1 MAESIAVRQNLAEL
15 WNRVVT
21 QVAQESSNPNLG
33 IFLSGSRPVSLHEG
47 TLFVEFPNKFFRDW
61 IETRHIGDLHDVL
74 LQLTGESL
82 KLRLVT
88 RDEMQGDFAPQE
100 RPAAS
105 AATPRPRPAQTPK
118 VQSVP
123 TSQRLLRPVE
133 RTTEEPPVGA
143 LSEPEPVASQS
154 LNPKY
159 TFDTFV
165 VGSGNRFAHA
175 ASLATASEPAGV
187 YNPLFLYG
195 GVGLGK
201 THLMQAIGH
210 YVLQHHKHMHVVYVS
225 SERFT
230 NDLIGSLQEKKMVE
244 FRQRY
249 RNVDVLLIDDIQF
262 IAGKESTQ
270 EEFFHTFNALYQANK
285 QIVISS
291 DRPPKEIPTL
301 EDRLRS
307 RFECGLIA
315 DIQAPDLETRV
326 AILRQKALSERID
339 VPDEVLD
346 LIATNIQS
354 NIRELEG
361 ALNRVIAYSSLQQ
374 EPISLPLATEA
385 LKEIITT
392 PKARPITIA
401 AIQEEV
407 AAHFGIKTADLKGK
421 RRSRAIVY
429 PRQIAMYLAR
439 ELTDAS
445 LPRIGEEF
453 GGRDH
458 TTVMHACD
466 KIRKEQEEDA
476 NLASI
481 LRNLIHRL
489 QEKV

>member
-1 MAESIAVRQNLAEL
+1 MAESITVRPNLAQL
-15 WNRVVT
+15 WERVV
-21 QVAQESSNPNLG
+21 QHVAQGSANANLQ
-33 IFLSGSRPVSLHEG
+33 IFLAGSRPVSLHEG

-61 IETRHIGDLHDVL
+61 VETRHLAE
-74 LQLTGESL
+74 LQEALYLVTREHWS
-82 KLRLVT
+82 LRLVT
-88 RDEMQGDFAPQE
+88 SEELAMGTFHPVAPKLQKTVTTVPLHRAQPNPPVAPAAAPQ
-100 RPAAS
+100 AAS
-105 AATPRPRPAQTPK
+105 SFSVPHFIRPR
-118 VQSVP
+118 
-123 TSQRLLRPVE
+123 
-133 RTTEEPPVGA
+133 
-143 LSEPEPVASQS
+143 SESAPVASEI

-159 TFDTFV
+159 TFETFV

-210 YVLQHHKHMHVVYVS
+210 YVLKHHRHMHVVYVS

-230 NDLIGSLQEKKMVE
+230 NDLINSLQSKQMVE

-326 AILRQKALSERID
+326 AILRQKAMSERIV
-339 VPDEVLD
+339 VPDEVLY

-361 ALNRVIAYSSLQQ
+361 ALNRVMAYASLQKT
-374 EPISLPLATEA
+374 PISLEMASEA
-385 LKEIITT
+385 LKEIIAT
-392 PKARPITIA
+392 PETRQITIDDIMEA
-401 AIQEEV
+401 V
-407 AAHFGIKTADLKGK
+407 AAHFGIKVADLKGK
-421 RRSRAIVY
+421 RRSRSIVH

-458 TTVMHACD
+458 TTVMHACE
-466 KIRKEQEEDA
+466 KIRKDQQVDA
-476 NLASI
+476 QLAAT
-481 LRNLIHRL
+481 LRAITARL
-489 QEKV
+489 QERA

>member
-1 MAESIAVRQNLAEL
+1 MADGVSMQHNLAQMWE
-15 WNRVVT
+15 RVIQRVSQDT
-21 QVAQESSNPNLG
+21 RNANLE
-33 IFLSGSRPVSLHEG
+33 IFLAGSRPIRVQEG
-47 TLFVEFPNKFFRDW
+47 TLLVEFPNKFFRDW
-61 IETRHIGDLHDVL
+61 VETRHIS
-74 LQLTGESL
+74 QLYDSLSHITGESL
-82 KLRLVT
+82 SLRLVVGG
-88 RDEMQGDFAPQE
+88 ELNGGA
-100 RPAAS
+100 RPAPTSVAAQP
-105 AATPRPRPAQTPK
+105 AATPAQVPSGPFGAPA
-118 VQSVP
+118 SP
-123 TSQRLLRPVE
+123 TQPTLRPLRE
-133 RTTEEPPVGA
+133 RPTQ
-143 LSEPEPVASQS
+143 SEPVASQL

-210 YVLQHHKHMHVVYVS
+210 YVLMHHRHMHVAYVS

-230 NDLIGSLQEKKMVE
+230 NDLITSLQNKQMVE

-307 RFECGLIA
+307 RFESGLIA
-315 DIQAPDLETRV
+315 DVQAPDLETRV
-326 AILRQKALSERID
+326 AILRQKALSDNIA

-361 ALNRVIAYSSLQQ
+361 ALNRVMAYANVQQ
-374 EPISLPLATEA
+374 HPISVTVAGEA
-385 LKEIITT
+385 LKEIISTA
-392 PKARPITIA
+392 KARPITIA
-401 AIQEEV
+401 AIQETV
-407 AAHFGIKTADLKGK
+407 ALHFGIKVADLKGK

-429 PRQIAMYLAR
+429 PRQIAMFLAR
-439 ELTDAS
+439 EMTDAS

-466 KIRKEQEEDA
+466 KIRKEQAEDQS
-476 NLASI
+476 LAAT
-481 LRNLIHRL
+481 LRAITHRV
-489 QEKV
+489 QEKA